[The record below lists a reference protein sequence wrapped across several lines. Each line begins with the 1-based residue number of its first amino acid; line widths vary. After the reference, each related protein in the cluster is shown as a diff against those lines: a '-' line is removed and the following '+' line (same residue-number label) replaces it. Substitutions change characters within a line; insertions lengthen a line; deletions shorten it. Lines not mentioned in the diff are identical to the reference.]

1 MSPVTPASV
10 SVVVCTRNR
19 AGLLDGCLTRLA
31 DLEPAPLEILVVDQ
45 GDDDAAAQVV
55 LRHSERIGHLR
66 HLPSASRGLSRAR
79 NVGIAQAKG
88 EILAFTDD
96 DCLVRSDWVAAVA
109 RAFDSHPEIAAVT
122 GGSLPDGCVGA
133 DPRIVAAATWHPDFP
148 RLYRSFV
155 DPAVVGGGFNLSFR
169 KEWAERIGRFDADL
183 GPGAKFRGADD
194 TDFIHRILHAGGSIL
209 YDPGVVVA
217 HLPWRNGAIQS
228 EVEWEYGHGIA
239 VWALKR
245 LRMRD
250 FFPARV
256 ALGVFATQA
265 RRVAGG
271 ILRRDAGAL
280 RTGWSY
286 VCGMCRGAA
295 SWLLTPANQAA
306 ADPSGEA
313 RGV

>member
-1 MSPVTPASV
+1 MSAITSASI

-19 AGLLDGCLTRLA
+19 AGLLDGCLARLA
-31 DLEPAPLEILVVDQ
+31 KLDPAPLEILVIDQ
-45 GDDDAAAQVV
+45 GDDAAAAQVV
-55 LRHSERIGHLR
+55 LRHRERMAHLR
-66 HLPSASRGLSRAR
+66 HVPSASRGLSRAR
-79 NVGIAQAKG
+79 NVGIARAQG

-109 RAFDSHPEIAAVT
+109 RAFAQHPGIAVVT
-122 GGSLPDGCVGA
+122 GGSLPEDTDGA
-133 DPRIVAAATWHPDFP
+133 DARIVAAATWHPDAP

-169 KEWAERIGRFDADL
+169 KEWAERVGRFDADL
-183 GPGAKFRGADD
+183 GPGARFRGADD

-209 YDPGVVVA
+209 YDPAVVVA
-217 HLPWRNGAIQS
+217 HLPWRSGAIQS
-228 EVEWEYGHGIA
+228 AVEWEYGHGIA

-245 LRMRD
+245 LRRRD

-271 ILRRDAGAL
+271 ILRRDPGAL

-295 SWLLTPANQAA
+295 SWLLAA
-306 ADPSGEA
+306 ADPGAGGPSEEA

>member
-1 MSPVTPASV
+1 MSPVTPTSV

-19 AGLLDGCLTRLA
+19 AGLLDGCLARLA
-31 DLEPAPLEILVVDQ
+31 TLDPPPLEILVVDQ

-55 LRHSERIGHLR
+55 LRRRERLANLR
-66 HLPSASRGLSRAR
+66 HLPSSSRGLSRAR
-79 NVGIAQAKG
+79 NVGIAQARG

-96 DCLVRSDWVAAVA
+96 DCLVRSDWVASVA
-109 RAFDSHPEIAAVT
+109 RAFDRHPEIAAVT
-122 GGSLPDGCVGA
+122 GGSLPDGVEDA
-133 DPRIVAAATWHPDFP
+133 DPRILAAATWHPEAP
-148 RLYRSFV
+148 RLYRDFV

-183 GPGAKFRGADD
+183 GPGARFRGADD

-209 YDPGVVVA
+209 YDPAVVVA
-217 HLPWRNGAIQS
+217 HLPWRSGAIQS
-228 EVEWEYGHGIA
+228 AVEWEYGHGIA

-245 LRMRD
+245 LRVRD

-271 ILRRDAGAL
+271 IVRGDGGAL

-286 VCGMCRGAA
+286 VSGMCRGAA
-295 SWLLTPANQAA
+295 SWLLASSPAAV
-306 ADPSGEA
+306 DREVGS
-313 RGV
+313 V

>member
-1 MSPVTPASV
+1 VSGITAASV

-19 AGLLDGCLTRLA
+19 ASLLDGCLARLA
-31 DLEPAPLEILVVDQ
+31 TLDPAPREILVVDQ

-55 LRHSERIGHLR
+55 LRHRERLANLR
-66 HLPSASRGLSRAR
+66 HLPSSSRGLSRAR
-79 NVGIAQAKG
+79 NVGIAHARG

-96 DCLVRSDWVAAVA
+96 DCLVRSDWVASLA
-109 RAFDSHPEIAAVT
+109 RAFAQHPEVAAVT
-122 GGSLPDGCVGA
+122 GGSLPEDADGA
-133 DPRIVAAATWHPDFP
+133 DPRIVAAATWHPAAP

-169 KEWAERIGRFDADL
+169 KDWAERIGRFDADL
-183 GPGAKFRGADD
+183 GPGARFRGADD

-217 HLPWRNGAIQS
+217 HLPWRSGAIQS
-228 EVEWEYGHGIA
+228 AVEWEYGHGIA

-245 LRMRD
+245 LRQRD

-265 RRVAGG
+265 RRAVGG
-271 ILRRDAGAL
+271 VLRHDGSAS

-286 VCGMCRGAA
+286 VRGMCRGAA
-295 SWLLTPANQAA
+295 SWLLAPSAP
-306 ADPSGEA
+306 ADPSTEA
-313 RGV
+313 PGV